1 MGKASKW
8 FRGLFGLRNTDSS
21 HSLSGKPPQPK
32 KKWRF
37 AKSHS
42 KDKDRQKPRQAVVPD
57 GGDDDNNAS
66 GHAVAVSEAA
76 VPVAQAVASVVQL
89 TSSGRNSPTTGGDVD
104 AGESAHVVQRAAGYA
119 SLEEW
124 AAVTV
129 QSRFRAY
136 LSRRALR
143 ALKALVK
150 LQALVRGHLVR
161 KQTAYALRRLQAL
174 VRAQVRA
181 RAGRVL
187 NSESP
192 HSSMKFSHFSYP
204 GPPTPEKS
212 ERLIRARSTKHEQ
225 LTMLKRNG
233 SKTKNSIKYD
243 PEISHTSCRVRLD
256 SQWNKKCSEHGLLT
270 TRPLHT
276 DDAKNDKILEVDNG
290 NPYMFSKNRTLSHS
304 SYLDQNRQSFSTSK
318 DSTARCQSVLSRS
331 SGEAQ
336 SLSTLKFGQQ
346 DVGGSDFCTADNSPA
361 YYSASSSRGGTS
373 SKGGA
378 FTPAKSDGSR
388 SCCSNYSDHPNYMAY
403 TESSKAKVRSLSAPR
418 QRPQFERSS
427 STKRYSVHGYGDL
440 RPTTHRVSAEHANF
454 TSKAYPGSG
463 RLDRLGVP
471 VRGDIS
477 GFSDGNWHRY

>member
-8 FRGLFGLRNTDSS
+8 FRGLFGLKNTDSN
-21 HSLSGKPPQPK
+21 HSQSEKPPQTK

-37 AKSHS
+37 AKSHI

-57 GGDDDNNAS
+57 GRDDDNNAS
-66 GHAVAVSEAA
+66 GHAVAVASATAA
-76 VPVAQAVASVVQL
+76 VAEDAISAAQAVAEDAKL
-89 TSSGRNSPTTGGDVD
+89 TSIGRNIPTTGGGGD
-104 AGESAHVVQRAAGYA
+104 AGESAHVVQRGAGYV

-174 VRAQVRA
+174 VRAQARA
-181 RAGRVL
+181 RAGRVM

-204 GPPTPEKS
+204 GPATPEKS
-212 ERLIRARSTKHEQ
+212 ECVIRARSTKHEQ
-225 LTMLKRNG
+225 LTMLK
-233 SKTKNSIKYD
+233 K
-243 PEISHTSCRVRLD
+243 
-256 SQWNKKCSEHGLLT
+256 Q
-270 TRPLHT
+270 PLHT
-276 DDAKNDKILEVDNG
+276 DDDKNDKILEVDNG
-290 NPYMFSKNRTLSHS
+290 NPYVSSKNRTLSHS
-304 SYLDQNRQSFSTSK
+304 SHLDQNRQSFSTSK
-318 DSTARCQSVLSRS
+318 DSIARCQSILSRS

-336 SLSTLKFGQQ
+336 SLSPLKFGQQ

-440 RPTTHRVSAEHANF
+440 RPATQRVSAEHANF

-477 GFSDGNWHRY
+477 GFSGGNWHRY